1 MKQVIKKFDSL
12 GALSFFIASTPVNG
26 WFEKNGYNSSVDS
39 SEAFT
44 GSESF
49 EAANNL
55 MLQGWSEG
63 AARVQKYMTSGA
75 TATAPKR
82 VIYNSVVGFT
92 PNVPNYLSGN
102 PLNMINQRRV
112 KTPKKVVSIVYN
124 CAAGFD
130 IDASNLEKTAA
141 ALFNVISGL
150 EASGVRVELWIINPG
165 VNCKIGYKKIGKKR
179 IPYAA
184 KSGSEYFYMAVKIK
198 SAGQPF
204 NLLKM
209 IYPVV
214 HPSFLRRHG
223 FAVQERAGLQGESGG
238 LEWHGYGSIITSKNE
253 SKTACAAL
261 RIPSDNVFSYYD
273 LTGKTEAEISKMIK

>member
-1 MKQVIKKFDSL
+1 MKNINLKFESL
-12 GALSFFIASTPVNG
+12 GALSSFIANTPVNG
-26 WFEKNGYNSSVDS
+26 VFEGLSWLSSRDRG
-39 SEAFT
+39 ADFT

-49 EAANNL
+49 EAANNM

-63 AARVQKYMTSGA
+63 AKRVQKYMNEGV
-75 TATAPKR
+75 TASDPKR
-82 VIYNSVVGFT
+82 VIYNSVVGFA

-112 KTPKKVVSIVYN
+112 KTPKKVVSIVYD
-124 CAAGFD
+124 CCVGGSIEAKE
-130 IDASNLEKTAA
+130 LETTAA

-150 EASGVRVELWIINPG
+150 EASGVRVELW
-165 VNCKIGYKKIGKKR
+165 
-179 IPYAA
+179 AA
-184 KSGSEYFYMAVKIK
+184 MFDHYGNDKLNVAVKIK

-214 HPSFLRRHG
+214 HPSFFRRHC
-223 FAVQERAGLQGESGG
+223 FAVIERSEISDKK
-238 LEWHGYGSIITSKNE
+238 WVNGYGLVLKDKNE
-253 SKTACAAL
+253 KIKACQAL

-273 LTGKTEAEISKMIK
+273 LAGRTEAEISKMIK